1 MSGLQRGESEG
12 VRPRFGGDVMPK
24 VFIAMLMVSLL
35 ASPLLAAQNNVS
47 ALQALKQRQKAEL
60 KAQKLQEKN
69 AKNSVLNRNLP
80 KAVRK
85 QLKHQMA
92 AQKRLLKMQ
101 QKQDRQAMKDQ
112 QKVMKNAN
120 RQAGFE

>member
-1 MSGLQRGESEG
+1 MS
-12 VRPRFGGDVMPK
+12 K